1 MEETQN
7 PSFDEFAAA
16 FDDDYQITEEH
27 EEVNEEEQNPEVDE
41 EEEQEAEELEGEDPD
56 AEAKEEKPE
65 EKPAEPETFTLKVN
79 KEERTVSRDEV
90 ISLAQKG
97 ADYDR
102 VKEQLAESKNT
113 ITSLQE
119 RIGKYDEAI
128 SVLEMISATSGQSV
142 SQLAENLHLSMLMKG
157 GKSEA
162 EARAEL
168 RALKAEAQLK
178 AAQAKDAEKKTAQED
193 SQARAN
199 REVAEF
205 HKKFP
210 GVELTEALCN
220 ELMTDV
226 RGGMSITEAYMKREL
241 AKKEAEMAEIK
252 RQQAAEAQNKKNRAT
267 AIGSQ
272 KDSGGRRQ
280 KTDFDDFMSAFA

>member
-1 MEETQN
+1 MEEIQN

-16 FDDDYQITEEH
+16 FDDDYQISEES
-27 EEVNEEEQNPEVDE
+27 EEVNEEEQQSEVDE
-41 EEEQEAEELEGEDPD
+41 GNEEVLEEEAAEEEPAEDEGEPVA
-56 AEAKEEKPE
+56 AE
-65 EKPAEPETFTLKVN
+65 PAAPETFTLKVN

-102 VKEQLAESKNT
+102 VKEQLAESKSQ

-119 RIGKYDEAI
+119 RIAKYDDAI

-142 SQLAENLHLSMLMKG
+142 SQLAESIHLSMLMKS

-168 RALKAEAQLK
+168 RAQKAEAQLK
-178 AAQAKDAEKKTAQED
+178 AAQAKDAEKKAAQED
-193 SQARAN
+193 TQARAN

-210 GVELTEALCN
+210 GVELTEALCS
-220 ELMTDV
+220 ELMADV

-241 AKKEAEMAEIK
+241 AKKDAEMAEIK
-252 RQQAAEAQNKKNRAT
+252 RQQAAEAQNKKNRST

-280 KTDFDDFMSAFA
+280 KTDFDDFMSAFN